1 MFLID
6 KEYYYLDLEAIRN
19 SVFKGGDDKFVNVIE
34 RETIRDTN
42 DNVLQT
48 TEISKVNNEVYHMRY
63 DMIKA
68 MLDHLYS
75 SGVESEDGNV
85 KYIQDLDSSSLGTKL
100 IFNTLIENGFLKNK
114 LD

>member
-19 SVFKGGDDKFVNVIE
+19 TVFKTGDDKLVNIIE
-34 RETIRDTN
+34 TETIRDPEGN
-42 DNVLQT
+42 ILQS

-68 MLDHLYS
+68 MLDYLYT
-75 SGVESEDGNV
+75 SGVESEEGNV
-85 KYIQDLDSSSLGTKL
+85 KYIQDVDTTSIGTKL